1 MAEPQSNCSVNL
13 CLYKNPPVG
22 LSSVGYNDL
31 RTIPP
36 AKLLRYRS
44 SYSFHYV
51 RNGKGE
57 LVIRNKKYAL
67 KAGDL
72 FYLPR
77 HEPLAYYP
85 DEKDPWRYF
94 FIDLYDPNAEAI
106 AELLGLS
113 KFTPFVSVGNPE
125 NITEAFDNLFSGGT
139 SSGEFYNRTL
149 AVLSVII
156 FNTMHRDLPED
167 DQKLPDI
174 VDNAK
179 DIIKLNYTN
188 NEFSIKS
195 LADALH
201 ITNTHLT
208 RLFHNSTGIT
218 PIAYLNKVRFSE
230 ASSLIQ
236 QGVTSI
242 RELCDRCGFKDEH
255 YFMKRFKK
263 NYGCTVK
270 EHFKKSQEYE
280 SNVYKRETKKD
291 IE

>member
-13 CLYKNPPVG
+13 LTYKNPPVG
-22 LSSVGYNDL
+22 LSSAGYNDL

-36 AKLLRYRS
+36 AKLLRLRS
-44 SYSFHYV
+44 TYSFHYV

-57 LVIRNKKYAL
+57 LFIRNKKYAL

-72 FYLPR
+72 FYLPM

-94 FIDLYDPNAEAI
+94 FIDLYDPNAQAI

-113 KFTPFVSVGNPE
+113 KYTPFISVGNPE
-125 NITEAFDNLFSGGT
+125 NITEAFDNLFSGNV
-139 SSGEFYNRTL
+139 SSSEFYNRTL

-156 FNTMHRDLPED
+156 FNTMHRELSNDE
-167 DQKLPDI
+167 QSLPDI

-179 DIIKLNYTN
+179 NIIKLNYTN
-188 NEFSIKS
+188 NEFSIKL

-208 RLFHNSTGIT
+208 RLFHSSTGIT
-218 PIAYLNKVRFSE
+218 PIAYLNRVRLTE

-236 QGVTSI
+236 QGITSI

-263 NYGCTVK
+263 QYGCTVK
-270 EHFKKSQEYE
+270 EHFKRTQEYE
-280 SNVYKRETKKD
+280 YNVYKRNIKRD

>member
-1 MAEPQSNCSVNL
+1 MAEPQSNCSVSL
-13 CLYKNPPVG
+13 RSCKNPPVG
-22 LSSVGYNDL
+22 ISTVGYNDL
-31 RTIPP
+31 RTITP
-36 AKLLRYRS
+36 AKLLRLRTI
-44 SYSFHYV
+44 YSFHYV
-51 RNGKGE
+51 RGGKGE
-57 LVIRNKKYAL
+57 LFIRNKKYAL

-72 FYLPR
+72 FYLPM

-125 NITEAFDNLFSGGT
+125 NITEAFDNLFSGGV

-156 FNTMHRDLPED
+156 FNTIHRELPNDE
-167 DQKLPDI
+167 QNLPDI

-179 DIIKLNYTN
+179 NIIKLNYTN
-188 NEFSIKS
+188 NEFSIKL

-208 RLFHNSTGIT
+208 RLFHSSTGIT
-218 PIAYLNKVRFSE
+218 PIAYLNRVRLTE
-230 ASSLIQ
+230 ASSLVQ
-236 QGVTSI
+236 QGITSI

-263 NYGCTVK
+263 QFGCTVK
-270 EHFKKSQEYE
+270 KHFEKSREYE
-280 SNVYKRETKKD
+280 YNVYKRKSGKD
-291 IE
+291 KE

>member
-1 MAEPQSNCSVNL
+1 MAEPQSNCSISL
-13 CLYKNPPVG
+13 RSSKNPPVG
-22 LSSVGYNDL
+22 IATVGYNDL

-36 AKLLRYRS
+36 AKLLRTRTL
-44 SYSFHYV
+44 YSFHYV

-57 LVIRNKKYAL
+57 LFIRDKKYAL

-72 FYLPR
+72 FYLTR

-94 FIDLYDPNAEAI
+94 FIDLYDPNAQAI

-113 KFTPFVSVGNPE
+113 KYTPFVSVGNPE
-125 NITEAFDNLFSGGT
+125 NITEAFDNLFSGSV

-156 FNTMHRDLPED
+156 FNTMHRELSNDE
-167 DQKLPDI
+167 QNLPDI

-179 DIIKLNYTN
+179 NIIKLNYMN
-188 NEFSIKS
+188 NEFSIKL
-195 LADALH
+195 LADEMH

-208 RLFHNSTGIT
+208 RLFHSSTGIT
-218 PIAYLNKVRFSE
+218 PIAYLNKVRLTE
-230 ASSLIQ
+230 ASSLIHN
-236 QGVTSI
+236 GITSI

-263 NYGCTVK
+263 QYGCTVK
-270 EHFKKSQEYE
+270 EHFKKSREYE
-280 SNVYKRETKKD
+280 YNVYKRKPKGEM
-291 IE
+291 E